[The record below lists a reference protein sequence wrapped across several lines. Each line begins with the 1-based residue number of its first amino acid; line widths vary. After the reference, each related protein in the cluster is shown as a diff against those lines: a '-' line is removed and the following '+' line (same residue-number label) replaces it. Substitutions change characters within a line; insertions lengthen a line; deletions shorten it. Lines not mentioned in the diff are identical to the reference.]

1 MHLRNG
7 EVVLKT
13 VKRHKSPFVIKL
25 IAIFIAAVP
34 LYAFILI
41 IGKEIDG
48 EWLLGIV
55 AVLSFC
61 IGLIIALIGFE
72 YLFDKLMITS
82 RRVIWVNWRNPFS
95 REEREAELADI
106 QDIETKEK
114 GLLSNISIFNYGLL
128 EVSTAATQGCIA
140 FKDCVDPSDVEHF
153 IFKQIEALE
162 VKHEEK
168 HTEKKDLP
176 HNKDEEWSVN

>member
-7 EVVLKT
+7 ELVLKT
-13 VKRHKSPFVIKL
+13 VKRHKSPFIIKL
-25 IAIFIAAVP
+25 IAIFIAAAP
-34 LYAFILI
+34 LYAFLILI
-41 IGKEIDG
+41 SKEISE
-48 EWLLGIV
+48 EWLLGIF
-55 AVLSFC
+55 AVISFF
-61 IGLIIALIGFE
+61 IGIIIALIGFE

-82 RRVIWVNWRNPFS
+82 RRVIWVNWRNPFN

-114 GLLSNISIFNYGLL
+114 GLLSKISIFNYGLL
-128 EVSTAATQGCIA
+128 EISTAATQGCIA

-162 VKHEEK
+162 VKHVEK
-168 HTEKKDLP
+168 SS
-176 HNKDEEWSVN
+176 DEEWSVN